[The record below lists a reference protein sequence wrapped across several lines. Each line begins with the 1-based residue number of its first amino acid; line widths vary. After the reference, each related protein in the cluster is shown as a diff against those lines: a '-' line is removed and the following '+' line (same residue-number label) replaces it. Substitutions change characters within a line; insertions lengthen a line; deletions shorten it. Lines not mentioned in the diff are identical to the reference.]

1 MPSDFLASLPTDE
14 GQDPFAEETEESK
27 TPPTPPVENESE
39 ENEPSQEG
47 ENTPGEATDPKSATA
62 HKVPVGRLREVAR
75 RNREL
80 LRQNEELLAFKEE
93 QERKA
98 QQAVT
103 PAASTDQAV
112 PAWFGGDKA
121 AWDAYQ
127 AHQASERQRVKEELI
142 REQEAPK
149 LAEQRAVEEANDFID
164 DQYAAL
170 EESGRIKTPEQRQEL
185 AKFLIE
191 NPVMDQD
198 GNYDLEKGLNLMERI
213 NGNSNAA
220 RMGARKSFANSLSP
234 SHNGGDGS
242 GEKDFMTAADFAGK
256 DVTDLI

>member
-1 MPSDFLASLPTDE
+1 MSDFLASLPTDGE
-14 GQDPFAEETEESK
+14 DPFVEQTEEMT
-27 TPPTPPVENESE
+27 TPPAPLADKESE
-39 ENEPSQEG
+39 EDEPSQEG
-47 ENTPGEATDPKSATA
+47 ENTPGEVTDPKSAES

-98 QQAVT
+98 TQAAA

-127 AHQASERQRVKEELI
+127 AHQASERQRVKEELV
-142 REQEAPK
+142 REQEAPR
-149 LAEQRAVEEANDFID
+149 LAVQRATEEANDFID

-185 AKFLIE
+185 AKFMLE

-198 GNYDLEKGLNLMERI
+198 GNYDLAKGLTLMEKI

-234 SHNGGDGS
+234 SHSGGDGS
-242 GEKDFMTAADFAGK
+242 GEKDYMTAADFAGK
-256 DVTDLI
+256 DVTDLF